1 MEYSARHT
9 LCYTHVV
16 VDMNFRK
23 SETVEANRRCE
34 QHHRI
39 QKAIDQI
46 PTIIGESKKLTHNRQ
61 KLTKIA
67 DRDEDGWQVN
77 NTSDKADVLADLI
90 GMKKRSSKSEGRS
103 LSGNKSKTRE
113 QTSPR
118 PSAFSW

>member
-1 MEYSARHT
+1 MIIMEYSARHT

-23 SETVEANRRCE
+23 SETAEANRRCE

-39 QKAIDQI
+39 QTAIDQI

-67 DRDEDGWQVN
+67 DRDEDGWEVI

-90 GMKKRSSKSEGRS
+90 GMKKRSSKKRRKELIGKQ
-103 LSGNKSKTRE
+103 NNSKRTDCK
-113 QTSPR
+113 
-118 PSAFSW
+118 

>member
-9 LCYTHVV
+9 LCYTQVV

-67 DRDEDGWQVN
+67 DRDEDGWQVI

-90 GMKKRSSKSEGRS
+90 GMEKRSSKKRRKELIGKQKQDKRA
-103 LSGNKSKTRE
+103 N
-113 QTSPR
+113 
-118 PSAFSW
+118 